1 MNPQKSLELA
11 SGLFPGDQLG
21 FLSYTWGFLLLV
33 EFLMRQKKSHHAA
46 QAGLKL
52 PTILLPHIQS
62 AGITGKQHHV
72 GFAPGCSKVSV
83 WPI

>member
-33 EFLMRQKKSHHAA
+33 GFLMRQKSHHAA

-62 AGITGKQHHV
+62 AGITGEQYHV
-72 GFAPGCSKVSV
+72 GFTPGCSKVSV
-83 WPI
+83 RPI

>member
-33 EFLMRQKKSHHAA
+33 GFLMRQKSHHAA

-52 PTILLPHIQS
+52 PTILLPRIQS

-72 GFAPGCSKVSV
+72 GFTPGCSKVSV
-83 WPI
+83 RPI